1 MIRVRHLVVQ
11 PFFCPFAIS
20 ISLITVANVTLF
32 DELTTLF
39 DCLFYRN
46 RSFRKNLNKHMN
58 EVRERILLIFSSF
71 ATNIN
76 KLSDGD
82 TALRNRLTRQI
93 NNDAAITIDTISVIL
108 TAFPEVSA
116 EWLLRGKG
124 QMILSENL
132 PPILGD
138 ESENDLDT
146 HAMLA
151 QARKEIDTLHIELAS
166 LKEKNLKQAGCIEW
180 QKDFISEL
188 ISEKTELEKKI
199 PNEVKKDIV

>member
-1 MIRVRHLVVQ
+1 MKDSMLERLKDVIL
-11 PFFCPFAIS
+11 AKSSS
-20 ISLITVANVTLF
+20 ILDFSNKIGVPQ
-32 DELTTLF
+32 TTL
-39 DCLFYRN
+39 N
-46 RSFRKNLNKHMN
+46 N
-58 EVRERILLIFSSF
+58 
-71 ATNIN
+71 
-76 KLSDGD
+76 
-82 TALRNRLTRQI
+82 QI
-93 NNDAAITIDTISVIL
+93 KSPRGVSVSVIL
-108 TAFPEVSA
+108 LTLHTFPDISA

-124 QMILSENL
+124 KMILSENL

-188 ISEKTELEKKI
+188 IAEKTELEKKI
-199 PNEVKKDIV
+199 PNENKKDIV

>member
-1 MIRVRHLVVQ
+1 
-11 PFFCPFAIS
+11 
-20 ISLITVANVTLF
+20 
-32 DELTTLF
+32 
-39 DCLFYRN
+39 
-46 RSFRKNLNKHMN
+46 MN

-76 KLSDGD
+76 KLSDGN

-188 ISEKTELEKKI
+188 IADKTELEKKI
-199 PNEVKKDIV
+199 PNESKKDIV

>member
-1 MIRVRHLVVQ
+1 MKDSMLERLKDV
-11 PFFCPFAIS
+11 IS
-20 ISLITVANVTLF
+20 VKSSSILDFSNKIGVPQ
-32 DELTTLF
+32 TTL
-39 DCLFYRN
+39 N
-46 RSFRKNLNKHMN
+46 N
-58 EVRERILLIFSSF
+58 
-71 ATNIN
+71 
-76 KLSDGD
+76 
-82 TALRNRLTRQI
+82 QI
-93 NNDAAITIDTISVIL
+93 KSPRGVSVSVIL
-108 TAFPEVSA
+108 LTLHTFPDISA

-124 QMILSENL
+124 EMILSENL

-151 QARKEIDTLHIELAS
+151 QARKEIDTLHIEIAC

-188 ISEKTELEKKI
+188 IAEKTELEKKI

>member
-11 PFFCPFAIS
+11 PFLCPFAIS

-108 TAFPEVSA
+108 TAFPKVSA

-188 ISEKTELEKKI
+188 IAEKTELEKKI
-199 PNEVKKDIV
+199 PNETKKDIV